1 MINKLALMLLDVF
14 DFFHKRKIVNFLKK
28 KKINH
33 LKSFFDIGAHQGE
46 SIELFTRNFLIEKIY
61 SFEPSKENFEI
72 LLKKIKYIDLKETK
86 LIIENYALGE
96 EEKEQI
102 LFQTTESS
110 SSTINR
116 INKNSKYF
124 KKKNF
129 FLNLKKEIPIGIK
142 QIKLSDYMKKNN
154 IRNLDFIKIDTEGY
168 EYFVLLGAEQYLKEF
183 KYIIFEHHYDDMIQK
198 KYKFS
203 QISKILKENGFQ
215 QMLKLKM
222 PLRKTFEYIYF
233 NKKVL

>member
-1 MINKLALMLLDVF
+1 M
-14 DFFHKRKIVNFLKK
+14 
-28 KKINH
+28 
-33 LKSFFDIGAHQGE
+33 
-46 SIELFTRNFLIEKIY
+46 FTRNFLIEKIY

-72 LLKKIKYIDLKETK
+72 LLKKIEYIDLKETK

-96 EEKEQI
+96 EAKEQI

-129 FLNLKKEIPIGIK
+129 FLNLKKETPISIK
-142 QIKLSDYMKKNN
+142 QTKLSDYIKKNN

-203 QISKILKENGFQ
+203 QMSKILKENGFQ

>member
-1 MINKLALMLLDVF
+1 MI
-14 DFFHKRKIVNFLKK
+14 
-28 KKINH
+28 
-33 LKSFFDIGAHQGE
+33 
-46 SIELFTRNFLIEKIY
+46 T
-61 SFEPSKENFEI
+61 
-72 LLKKIKYIDLKETK
+72 
-86 LIIENYALGE
+86 ENYAFGKNAK
-96 EEKEQI
+96 KEI
-102 LFQTTESS
+102 LFQTTESA

-124 KKKNF
+124 KKKKF
-129 FLNLKKEIPIGIK
+129 VLNLKKEIPTSIK
-142 QIKLSDYMKKNN
+142 QIKLSDYIKKNN
-154 IRNLDFIKIDTEGY
+154 IINLDFIKIDTEGY

-183 KYIIFEHHYDDMIQK
+183 KYIIFEHHYDDMIHK

>member
-14 DFFHKRKIVNFLKK
+14 DFFIKENCKFSKNKSFKI
-28 KKINH
+28 
-33 LKSFFDIGAHQGE
+33 FFDIGAHQGE

-102 LFQTTESS
+102 LFQTTEFS

-124 KKKNF
+124 KKK
-129 FLNLKKEIPIGIK
+129 
-142 QIKLSDYMKKNN
+142 
-154 IRNLDFIKIDTEGY
+154 
-168 EYFVLLGAEQYLKEF
+168 
-183 KYIIFEHHYDDMIQK
+183 IF
-198 KYKFS
+198 S
-203 QISKILKENGFQ
+203 
-215 QMLKLKM
+215 
-222 PLRKTFEYIYF
+222 
-233 NKKVL
+233 